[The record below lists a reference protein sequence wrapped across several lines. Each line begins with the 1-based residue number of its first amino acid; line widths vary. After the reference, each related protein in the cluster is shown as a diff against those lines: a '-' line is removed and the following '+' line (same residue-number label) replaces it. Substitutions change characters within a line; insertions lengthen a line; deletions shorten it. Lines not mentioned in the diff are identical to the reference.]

1 MSKLILTRRRRAA
14 ALMLF
19 LRPGICSFA
28 KRGTLPRLLL
38 AIVLAGC
45 AAGSTFA
52 HQYVRMDYNLT
63 LSNRS
68 RHTAFLEVF
77 DDRPVTQANF
87 MQYVNLGKY
96 DDSLIHRLS
105 KNFVMQGGGFLPE
118 FLIDE
123 SLQGISLNPDAEVDL
138 DGNPATNN
146 PTIVNE
152 FSLSPTRSN
161 VKGTVAMA
169 KVAGDPNSATSQWFV
184 NLAANTG
191 LDTNNGGFTVFA
203 QVLGDGMTYF
213 DAINSGTG
221 IFNLNPDEDDDGV
234 RDSGPF
240 GTSSSDGVPMVDLRL
255 LVLQRAKRVEY
266 YGSTGA
272 STTLNIPAGGYT
284 ISAHDAFIDTGATIT
299 GTGTLTVGAGLQLGI
314 REGISLGR
322 TLVNNGDFE
331 IGLDNGIVTVPTY
344 QQSAT
349 GSLEIDM
356 RGTTLDTHYDRLV
369 VTGNAQLSGELKV
382 ELLNG
387 FHPLPGNTFTVLT
400 AASITGDFT
409 SFDMAPVDGFL
420 WGTEKTATEY
430 RLKLVTGD
438 YNADGVI
445 DALDYTVWR
454 NAMGTT
460 YAVAYSG
467 ADGNGDTMVTAADYA
482 IWKQNYGFQ
491 NGDPAPAGSGAGG
504 IAAIVP
510 EPAAAPLLAVACA
523 LLASRRRRSRR

>member
-1 MSKLILTRRRRAA
+1 
-14 ALMLF
+14 MLF
-19 LRPGICSFA
+19 LRSEFFDFA
-28 KRGTLPRLLL
+28 HRHTVARQFL

-45 AAGSTFA
+45 ASGSTLA

-63 LSNRS
+63 LNTRS
-68 RHTAFLEVF
+68 RHSVFLEVF

-105 KNFVMQGGGFLPE
+105 RNFVLQGGGFYPE
-118 FLIDE
+118 LQLEE
-123 SLQGISLNPDAEVDL
+123 SLLSVSLDPDAEVDL
-138 DGNPATNN
+138 DGNPTTNN

-152 FSLSPTRSN
+152 YQLSPTRSN

-169 KVAGDPNSATSQWFV
+169 KVSGNPNSATSQWFV

-203 QVLGDGMTYF
+203 QVLGDGMSYF
-213 DAINSGTG
+213 DNINSGTA
-221 IFNLNPDEDDDGV
+221 IVNLNPDINDDGL
-234 RDSGPF
+234 RDGGPF
-240 GTSSSDGVPMVDLRL
+240 FNYSAPLDSNGNPTDGVPIVGLSL
-255 LVLQRAKRVEY
+255 LTLDRAKRIDY
-266 YGSTGA
+266 YGGTGA
-272 STTLNIPAGGYT
+272 SNILNLPAGGYT
-284 ISAHDAFIDTGATIT
+284 IAAHDAFIDMGATIT
-299 GTGTLTVGAGLQLGI
+299 GTGNLIVGAGRQLGI
-314 REGISLGR
+314 REGISVGR

-349 GSLEIDM
+349 GSLEFDI
-356 RGTTLDTHYDRLV
+356 RGTTVDTQYDRLV

-382 ELLNG
+382 ELLNRY
-387 FHPLPGNTFTVLT
+387 HPVPGNTFTVLT
-400 AASITGDFT
+400 AGSITGDFT
-409 SFDMAPVDGFL
+409 SFDMAPLNGFL

-454 NAMGTT
+454 NEMGTN

-467 ADGNGDTMVTAADYA
+467 ADGNGDKAVTAADYA